1 MQCYNNNFIKFLAFE
16 VFHLICLKIKK
27 KLYESTH
34 IYYNLLCC
42 LYNSSK
48 FNNFYLYIL
57 VDIFAEIQ
65 NSNRVFLD
73 YLN

>member
-34 IYYNLLCC
+34 IYLIYYVAYITLPNLTI
-42 LYNSSK
+42 
-48 FNNFYLYIL
+48 FIYIYWL
-57 VDIFAEIQ
+57 ISLQKYKIQ
-65 NSNRVFLD
+65 IEYSLIT
-73 YLN
+73 